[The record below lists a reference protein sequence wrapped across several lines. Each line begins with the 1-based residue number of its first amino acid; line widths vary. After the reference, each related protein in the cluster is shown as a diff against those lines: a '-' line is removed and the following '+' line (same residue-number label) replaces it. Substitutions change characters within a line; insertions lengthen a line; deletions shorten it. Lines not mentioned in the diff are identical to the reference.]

1 MMNDSQVNQPNYLS
15 MVIDKVNKFFFFL
28 FLFFLLNIP
37 VKEQNSYQEKE
48 MDRKP
53 VKILITQ
60 KKRKKPAKINN
71 YQGTIADGDE
81 S

>member
-15 MVIDKVNKFFFFL
+15 MVIDKVNKF
-28 FLFFLLNIP
+28 FFLLNIP

-60 KKRKKPAKINN
+60 KKRKEKKETS
-71 YQGTIADGDE
+71 QDK
-81 S
+81 